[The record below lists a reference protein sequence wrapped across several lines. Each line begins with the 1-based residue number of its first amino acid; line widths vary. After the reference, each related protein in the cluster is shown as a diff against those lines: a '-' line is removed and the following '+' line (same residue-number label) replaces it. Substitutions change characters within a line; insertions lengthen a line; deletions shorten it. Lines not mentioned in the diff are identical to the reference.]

1 MLAARCGAEEPAAA
15 GDSKHSLRE
24 NLARGESTVAT
35 YRVGWCLPLILM
47 PSGTRSWSR
56 GCSFSH
62 ICSFGHRPDRWPSEG
77 CTRARRGCRATTSRT
92 LPLSFGIRP
101 GDTQRTSP
109 SRRASPADRR
119 AGTLQVVCRICLAPK
134 GAVGRRARSPSP
146 AIPPRTATGCPT
158 PLHGRADTVHAL
170 ATRRRGDA
178 PPPRHTQ
185 AALRKTEQ
193 HAVICGAPLTTI
205 RPSGGRS
212 GGRICDIAPCRL
224 ADLQLLMSLRG
235 SSRWTPVAG
244 PLWAAS
250 APRAAAL
257 CAASG
262 GV

>member
-1 MLAARCGAEEPAAA
+1 V
-15 GDSKHSLRE
+15 GDSKHSLRQ

-35 YRVGWCLPLILM
+35 YRVGWCLPFLPM
-47 PSGTRSWSR
+47 PSNTRSWSR
-56 GCSFSH
+56 GCSVSH

-134 GAVGRRARSPSP
+134 GVVGRRARSPSP
-146 AIPPRTATGCPT
+146 AISPRTATGCPT
-158 PLHGRADTVHAL
+158 PLHGCADTVHDR
-170 ATRRRGDA
+170 ATRRRSDA

-193 HAVICGAPLTTI
+193 HAVICGVPLTTI
-205 RPSGGRS
+205 RPAALDPS
-212 GGRICDIAPCRL
+212 DAFATLPL
-224 ADLQLLMSLRG
+224 ADCLVYHVQNDGESI
-235 SSRWTPVAG
+235 SHCP
-244 PLWAAS
+244 
-250 APRAAAL
+250 
-257 CAASG
+257 CCKI
-262 GV
+262 

>member
-1 MLAARCGAEEPAAA
+1 M
-15 GDSKHSLRE
+15 GDSKHSLRQ

-35 YRVGWCLPLILM
+35 YRVGWCLPFLPM
-47 PSGTRSWSR
+47 PSNTRSWSR
-56 GCSFSH
+56 GCSVSH

-134 GAVGRRARSPSP
+134 GVVGRRARSPSP
-146 AIPPRTATGCPT
+146 ALPPRMATGCPT
-158 PLHGRADTVHAL
+158 PLHGCADTVHDR
-170 ATRRRGDA
+170 ATRRRSDA

-193 HAVICGAPLTTI
+193 HAVICGVPL
-205 RPSGGRS
+205 
-212 GGRICDIAPCRL
+212 
-224 ADLQLLMSLRG
+224 
-235 SSRWTPVAG
+235 
-244 PLWAAS
+244 
-250 APRAAAL
+250 
-257 CAASG
+257 
-262 GV
+262 

>member
-1 MLAARCGAEEPAAA
+1 M
-15 GDSKHSLRE
+15 GDSKHSLRQ

-56 GCSFSH
+56 GCSVSH

-134 GAVGRRARSPSP
+134 GVVGRRARSPSP

-158 PLHGRADTVHAL
+158 PLHGCADTVHDR
-170 ATRRRGDA
+170 ATRRRSDA

-193 HAVICGAPLTTI
+193 HAIICGVPL
-205 RPSGGRS
+205 
-212 GGRICDIAPCRL
+212 
-224 ADLQLLMSLRG
+224 
-235 SSRWTPVAG
+235 
-244 PLWAAS
+244 
-250 APRAAAL
+250 
-257 CAASG
+257 
-262 GV
+262 